1 MAKRWPNAFVI
12 ALEPNPLVFR
22 YLLWNLK
29 LNNLTSVVWPL
40 CAGMGSTNDLYQMQP
55 CTYGGSNGCWS
66 SDKETVPASPVEDSD
81 ADMYTKPV
89 PVTMVTLSDLF
100 AFFRLDQIDI
110 FNIDCEGCEYKV
122 FSSFSWRA
130 LHQSV
135 LEIAGEY
142 GNYHFSTYKDLYN
155 TYKGFEKGGWRCE
168 QDPKLCTPDGVNIFL
183 PYRKGAS

>member
-1 MAKRWPNAFVI
+1 
-12 ALEPNPLVFR
+12 
-22 YLLWNLK
+22 
-29 LNNLTSVVWPL
+29 
-40 CAGMGSTNDLYQMQP
+40 
-55 CTYGGSNGCWS
+55 
-66 SDKETVPASPVEDSD
+66 
-81 ADMYTKPV
+81 
-89 PVTMVTLSDLF
+89 MVTLSDLF